1 MLAPTVRLD
10 NLARVLA
17 PTQVLRREMNMSLS
31 LLFLYLVL
39 YLVIMIGIMFGIFYL
54 VLYFFKRHEST
65 TNNRF

>member
-17 PTQVLRREMNMSLS
+17 PTQVLRRDINMSLS
-31 LLFLYLVL
+31 LLLLYLVL

-54 VLYFFKRHEST
+54 VLYFFERHEST